1 MTNDSL
7 SKDLKALAN
16 RFPKYGFWKLFKR
29 MRNKVLKDN
38 HKRVY
43 RIYKSLNLN
52 LKRKTKKRLPER
64 IKRPLCVPKQINE
77 CWSMDFMSDN
87 LRCGRHFRTLNIIDD
102 FNREVLAIEAALSIP
117 AERVVRVL
125 NQIIE
130 LNGKPKWIRVDN
142 GPEFIS
148 KKREEW
154 SKIHEIQLRFIEP
167 GKPTQNAFIERF
179 NGSYRHEILSIYTFK
194 NLKEVEEVTEE
205 WITEYNYHRPHNSL
219 KNLSPKEYLSVYG

>member
-1 MTNDSL
+1 MNDSL
-7 SKDLKALAN
+7 TIDLKALAS
-16 RFPKYGFWKLFKR
+16 RFPKYGFWKLFRR
-29 MRNKVLKDN
+29 MRNKGLKDN

-43 RIYKSLNLN
+43 RIYKSLKLN

-64 IKRPLCVPKQINE
+64 IKRPLNTPKHINQ

-102 FNREVLAIEAALSIP
+102 FNREVLAIEPALSIP
-117 AERVVRVL
+117 ADRVIRVL
-125 NQIIE
+125 NQVIE

-148 KKREEW
+148 KKLDEW
-154 SKIHEIQLRFIEP
+154 CKTHDIKLRFIEP

-179 NGSYRHEILSIYTFK
+179 N
-194 NLKEVEEVTEE
+194 
-205 WITEYNYHRPHNSL
+205 
-219 KNLSPKEYLSVYG
+219 